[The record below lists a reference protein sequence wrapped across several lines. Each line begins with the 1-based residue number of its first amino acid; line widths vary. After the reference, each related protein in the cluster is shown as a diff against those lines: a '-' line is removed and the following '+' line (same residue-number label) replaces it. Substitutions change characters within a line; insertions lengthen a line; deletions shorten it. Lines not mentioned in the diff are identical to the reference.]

1 MLILHDGNPLVRIRR
16 PWVNMALIFVTAS
29 VYALQLFGLVF
40 WPPYAFFPA
49 QLWSLGPEPGPL
61 YGVLGLFTYAFLHGD
76 LLHVG
81 ANLIALRVFGD
92 NIEDALGH
100 WRYLFFYL
108 VTAASAAAL
117 EGALADPYAPLIGA
131 SGAIAAVMGAYLLLH
146 PRARIL
152 ILAFNVAPVIAPAS
166 VVVGFNIALNIAAS
180 WDLLLLPD
188 FPPRDSGVAWWA
200 HVGGFVSGMA
210 LLPLLK
216 AGEVALFQPPAPG
229 PSMRW
234 LGRYVPALALPG
246 ERPPEAAS
254 EPPDSFQQRRPGLV
268 VFIKA
273 AIYVVL
279 IVALIRY
286 L

>member
-16 PWVNMALIFVTAS
+16 PWVNMGLIGATVVVFV
-29 VYALQLFGLVF
+29 LQLSGLVF
-40 WPPYAFFPA
+40 WPRYAFFPA
-49 QLWSLGPEPGPL
+49 QLWSFGPEPGPL
-61 YGVLGLFTYAFLHGD
+61 HGVLGLFAYAFLHGD

-100 WRYLFFYL
+100 WRYLVFYFA
-108 VTAASAAAL
+108 TAAAAAAL
-117 EGALADPYAPLIGA
+117 EGALANPYAPIIGA
-131 SGAIAAVMGAYLLLH
+131 SGAISAVMGAYLLLH

-180 WDLLLLPD
+180 WDVVFLAPN
-188 FPPRDSGVAWWA
+188 PPHASSGAVAWWA
-200 HVGGFVSGMA
+200 HIGGFVSGMA
-210 LLPLLK
+210 LLLVLK
-216 AGEVALFQPPAPG
+216 AREVALFQPPAPG
-229 PSMRW
+229 PSMQW
-234 LGRYVPALALPG
+234 LGRYIPALTLPG
-246 ERPPEAAS
+246 EPPLT
-254 EPPDSFQQRRPGLV
+254 FQQRRPGFV

-273 AIYVVL
+273 AFYVVL
-279 IVALIRY
+279 IVVLIRY